1 MEEQKEFVSL
11 YSGPGGNAKAAIDL
25 GFSCFRAFD
34 KDPHVH
40 QTWLKNSALGF
51 INHEVQ
57 DLTEYTYPEATPIE
71 LMLVSPSCSTSS
83 RINLTEYTYPEA
95 TPIELMLV
103 SPSCSTSS
111 KINVKA
117 GEKPQDL
124 RTAESIVRAIKAYQ
138 PRIIVM
144 DTIDQYPTI
153 CKESWAILTDG
164 LVGNGYLMD
173 IWHLNAKHYGVP
185 QDRKRMFLVAKRDSF
200 LGWKIPK
207 KDNVSQGWYKAIQ
220 DIVPKMK
227 PFDLSEP
234 RCDEIRRK
242 IDLCENSPWYL
253 CAHAGAQPSWRA
265 RGIYEVAPTIK
276 ALEISRG
283 ALNQL
288 IVVNRENPLKGYR
301 LPARAYARLQGLPDD
316 LNIYGVGYVAGYQ
329 IGNAM
334 PPPLMSAVLKAVSV

>member
-1 MEEQKEFVSL
+1 MEEKKFVSL
-11 YSGPGGNAKAAIDL
+11 YSGPGGNAEPAIAL

-51 INHEVQ
+51 ANHKVQ
-57 DLTEYTYPEATPIE
+57 DLTEYTYPEATP
-71 LMLVSPSCSTSS
+71 V
-83 RINLTEYTYPEA
+83 
-95 TPIELMLV
+95 ELMLV

-144 DTIDQYPTI
+144 DTVDQYPTI
-153 CKESWAILTDG
+153 CKESWTILTNG
-164 LVGNGYLMD
+164 LVESGYLMD

-242 IDLCENSPWYL
+242 IDLYESEKEVSPWYL
-253 CAHAGAQPSWRA
+253 CAHAGAQSSWRA

-276 ALEISRG
+276 ALEACRG

-288 IVVNRENPLKGYR
+288 IVVNRKDLSIGYR